1 MTRAGAAARRGPPH
15 SLRTQ
20 RDANLMAFMDLSGF
34 AV

>member
-1 MTRAGAAARRGPPH
+1 MTGADAAAPPH

-20 RDANLMAFMDLSGF
+20 RHANLMAFMDLSGF